1 MSNKFVYFAR
11 CWMVLLVCFM
21 YFHKLSIACLMFNL
35 MHLLLLIMSN
45 ADRIVNKLPDRLL
58 EIQVCKLLVK
68 LSVLQLF
75 SRSRFCLILSMYSA
89 GNCWLPFDLI
99 FRL

>member
-1 MSNKFVYFAR
+1 M
-11 CWMVLLVCFM
+11 
-21 YFHKLSIACLMFNL
+21 INL

-75 SRSRFCLILSMYSA
+75 SRSQFCLMYSA